1 MPHGGVIN
9 YLLKNT
15 IEATADTSMA
25 GNNHIYSD
33 YCYPKFTDI
42 SFKYKGENYSGIQTS
57 ASLKRI
63 ADANYSASGNTTW
76 DCKSYIYF
84 EIYFKEKDSALLW
97 LSGNDHA
104 TYYGMSNTSMY
115 PSYPENMDIDTKGTI
130 LSFDTAPTGSFLT
143 WLNNNAT
150 LIPTTK

>member
-1 MPHGGVIN
+1 MPHVGVIN

-25 GNNHIYSD
+25 GNNYIYSD
-33 YCYPKFTDI
+33 YCSPKFTDI
-42 SFKYKGENYSGIQTS
+42 SFKYKGETYSGIQTS

-63 ADANYSASGNTTW
+63 ADGNYSASGNTTW

-115 PSYPENMDIDTKGTI
+115 PSYPESMDIDTKGAI

-143 WLNNNAT
+143 WLNSNAT
-150 LIPTTK
+150 LIPTS